1 MNAPLCISQPEG
13 QIISSP
19 PPDFQIFLRPCT
31 ACVWVCSSKFANRD
45 DGQDGSL
52 HDFVIEFDMF
62 HMHVELIILS
72 TLLYTK
78 SLYISRSVRY
88 LPSAIYSE
96 SIKPLC
102 VLQVA
107 YF

>member
-1 MNAPLCISQPEG
+1 MLCDNTAGLSESGESLPPEDVMHILTRG
-13 QIISSP
+13 TNYFLP

-78 SLYISRSVRY
+78 SLYIRPSVRY
-88 LPSAIYSE
+88 L
-96 SIKPLC
+96 
-102 VLQVA
+102 
-107 YF
+107 